1 MSYPGTLSHRPIA
14 EGTNER
20 QNTFLLQTIIP
31 VYTHRW
37 RDQKKQLGYIE
48 TGHQARYPSEKDTK
62 YTFALLRGE
71 DTPANM
77 PLFGKSHKSPTDI
90 VKTLKDNLGILV
102 KQDKKT
108 DKASEEVSKCLVA
121 MKEILYG
128 TNDKEPHTETVAQL
142 AQELYNSGLLISLV
156 ENLQVID
163 FEGKKD
169 VCQIFN
175 NILRRQIGTRSP
187 TVEYFC
193 SHQEVLFILLKG
205 YETPQVALNCGIMLR
220 ECIRHEPLAKVV
232 LHSEHFHDFFNYV
245 EMSTFD
251 IASDAF
257 ATFKDL
263 LTRHKVLVAE
273 FLEQNY
279 DTVFADYEKLLHSE
293 NYVTKRQSLKLLG
306 ELLLDRHNFTVM
318 TRYISKPENLK
329 LMMNLLR
336 DKSPNI
342 QFEAF
347 HVFKVFVANP
357 NKTQPIVDI
366 LLKNQTKLIDFL
378 SNFQKDR
385 TDDEQFNDEKTYLIK
400 QIRDLKKPAS

>member
-1 MSYPGTLSHRPIA
+1 MPSVSHQKSQKSEVRVFTVGNNNTTQPCSAWRCPENQGRPSA
-14 EGTNER
+14 
-20 QNTFLLQTIIP
+20 
-31 VYTHRW
+31 
-37 RDQKKQLGYIE
+37 
-48 TGHQARYPSEKDTK
+48 
-62 YTFALLRGE
+62 
-71 DTPANM
+71 M
-77 PLFGKSHKSPTDI
+77 PLFGKSHKTPADI
-90 VKTLKDNLGILV
+90 VRTLKENMTVLV

-108 DKASEEVSKCLVA
+108 EKASEEVSKCLVA

-142 AQELYNSGLLISLV
+142 SQELYNSGLLIQLV
-156 ENLQVID
+156 ENLQVVD

-220 ECIRHEPLAKVV
+220 ECIRHEPLAKAM
-232 LHSEHFHDFFNYV
+232 LQSERFQDFFGYV

-279 DTVFADYEKLLHSE
+279 DAVFADYEKLLHSE

-336 DKSPNI
+336 DKSLNI

-366 LLKNQTKLIDFL
+366 LLKNQTKLIEFL

-400 QIRDLKKPAS
+400 QIRDLKKAAS